1 MQPTRTRASTA
12 ATATYPYPSSSMQDG
27 ARLAQQLDEFSA
39 RQNEHPQGRAR
50 SILGSISLRHRS
62 RANTTSQPDHPA
74 QTAHLTVPDASAGR
88 TESIRS
94 NGSVSPSEPIYQHQN
109 GNAGAGIPVTAQNN
123 SSTEPAQPA
132 QPLQPQAARI
142 LSRLWLTSAATFR
155 RWGKMDECLG
165 AINEAEDV
173 AGDKDPE
180 VWLQVS
186 IPGMHA

>member
-1 MQPTRTRASTA
+1 
-12 ATATYPYPSSSMQDG
+12 MQDG

-39 RQNEHPQGRAR
+39 RQAEPPQGRAR

-62 RANTTSQPDHPA
+62 RANTVSQPEHAA
-74 QTAHLTVPDASAGR
+74 QTPHLTVPDDGAGR
-88 TESIRS
+88 TGSIRS
-94 NGSVSPSEPIYQHQN
+94 NGSVSPRGPMYHHQN
-109 GNAGAGIPVTAQNN
+109 GSAGASISTTAQGN
-123 SSTEPAQPA
+123 SSAATAQTSH
-132 QPLQPQAARI
+132 QLQPQAARI

-155 RWGKMDECLG
+155 RWGKMEECLG

-186 IPGMHA
+186 FAV